1 MTNSKHS
8 DDQDDWES
16 LINGS
21 IAIEDRRANQ
31 IKRLA
36 IGIHAQ
42 MIREWGARNDG
53 ALPTRDD
60 ALDQAAKEVDLLL
73 EALGPLSEHNPFD
86 YFIQSGRRERPLPH
100 D

>member
-8 DDQDDWES
+8 DAQDDWES
-16 LINGS
+16 LVNGS
-21 IAIEDRRANQ
+21 MTIEDRRANH
-31 IKRLA
+31 IKRQA
-36 IGIHAQ
+36 TRIHAR
-42 MIREWGARNDG
+42 MIREWSACNDG

>member
-1 MTNSKHS
+1 MTNSEHS
-8 DDQDDWES
+8 DAQEDWES

-21 IAIEDRRANQ
+21 TTIEDRRANHIRRQ
-31 IKRLA
+31 ATR
-36 IGIHAQ
+36 IHAR
-42 MIREWGARNDG
+42 MIREWSARNDG

-73 EALGPLSEHNPFD
+73 EALGPLSERNPFD

>member
-1 MTNSKHS
+1 MTDSEHS
-8 DDQDDWES
+8 DAQDDWGS

-21 IAIEDRRANQ
+21 TTIEDRRANH
-31 IKRLA
+31 IKRHA
-36 IGIHAQ
+36 IGVHAQ

-73 EALGPLSEHNPFD
+73 EALGPFSERNPFD

>member
-1 MTNSKHS
+1 MTNSEQS
-8 DDQDDWES
+8 DAQDDWES

-21 IAIEDRRANQ
+21 ITIEDRRANH
-31 IKRLA
+31 IDRLA
-36 IGIHAQ
+36 TRVHAR
-42 MIREWGARNDG
+42 MIREWSARNDG
-53 ALPTRDD
+53 ALPTRNE

-73 EALGPLSEHNPFD
+73 EALGPLGEHNPFD

>member
-1 MTNSKHS
+1 MTNSEHS
-8 DDQDDWES
+8 DTQDDWGS

-21 IAIEDRRANQ
+21 MTIEDRRANH
-31 IKRLA
+31 IKRHA
-36 IGIHAQ
+36 IGVHAR
-42 MIREWGARNDG
+42 MIREWSARNDG

-86 YFIQSGRRERPLPH
+86 YFIQSGRRDRPLPH

>member
-1 MTNSKHS
+1 MTNSEHGAA
-8 DDQDDWES
+8 QDDWES

-21 IAIEDRRANQ
+21 VTIEDRRANH
-31 IKRLA
+31 IERLA
-36 IGIHAQ
+36 TRVHAQ

-60 ALDQAAKEVDLLL
+60 ALDQAAKEVDLLVV
-73 EALGPLSEHNPFD
+73 ALGPLSEHNPFD
-86 YFIQSGRRERPLPH
+86 YFIQTSSRQRPLPH

>member
-1 MTNSKHS
+1 MTNSEHS
-8 DDQDDWES
+8 DAQDDGES

-21 IAIEDRRANQ
+21 ITIEDRRASH
-31 IKRLA
+31 IERLA
-36 IGIHAQ
+36 TRVHAQ

-60 ALDQAAKEVDLLL
+60 ALDQAAEDVDLLI
-73 EALGPLSEHNPFD
+73 EALGPLSERNPFD
-86 YFIQSGRRERPLPH
+86 YFIQSGRRERRLPH

>member
-1 MTNSKHS
+1 MTNSKHR

-36 IGIHAQ
+36 IGIHAE

-73 EALGPLSEHNPFD
+73 EALGPMSEHNPFD
-86 YFIQSGRRERPLPH
+86 YFIHSGRRERLLPH

>member
-1 MTNSKHS
+1 MTNSEPS
-8 DDQDDWES
+8 EAQDDWES

-21 IAIEDRRANQ
+21 ITIEDRRANQ

-36 IGIHAQ
+36 TRVHAQ
-42 MIREWGARNDG
+42 MIREWSARNDG

>member
-1 MTNSKHS
+1 MTNIEHS
-8 DDQDDWES
+8 DAQDDWDS

-21 IAIEDRRANQ
+21 ITIEDRRANH

-36 IGIHAQ
+36 TRVHAQ
-42 MIREWGARNDG
+42 MIREWSARNDG

-73 EALGPLSEHNPFD
+73 EALGPLSEHNPID
-86 YFIQSGRRERPLPH
+86 CFIQSGRRGRPLPH

>member
-1 MTNSKHS
+1 MTNSEHS
-8 DDQDDWES
+8 DAQDDWES
-16 LINGS
+16 LIND
-21 IAIEDRRANQ
+21 AMTIEGRRANH

-36 IGIHAQ
+36 TGVHAQ

-60 ALDQAAKEVDLLL
+60 ALDQAAEEVDLLL
-73 EALGPLSEHNPFD
+73 EALGPWGEHNPFD
-86 YFIQSGRRERPLPH
+86 YFIQSGRRKRPLPH

>member
-21 IAIEDRRANQ
+21 ITSEDRRANQ

-36 IGIHAQ
+36 IGIHAR

-60 ALDQAAKEVDLLL
+60 ALDQAAREVDLLL
-73 EALGPLSEHNPFD
+73 EALGPLGEHNPFD